1 MIFSETAIEGAYVVE
16 PQRNTDSRGYFV
28 RHWCQREFAQ
38 AGLDVQL
45 VQASGSY
52 SLHRHTV
59 RGMHLQVPPA
69 LEAKLIRCT
78 AGAIYDV
85 IVDLRPDSRT
95 FLQHVAVELT
105 AENGRA
111 LFVPPVCL
119 HGFQTL
125 AERTEVSYMM
135 TGFFDPQRGC
145 GFRWNDPA
153 FGIRWPEP
161 RTIHILPRDAQY
173 EDFSAAAWTRS
184 LAGHGE
190 SAS

>member
-1 MIFSETAIEGAYVVE
+1 MILSETAIEGAYVIE
-16 PQRNTDSRGYFV
+16 PQRHADSRGYFV

-38 AGLDVQL
+38 AGLDVQI
-45 VQASGSY
+45 VQSSASFNM
-52 SLHRHTV
+52 HRHTV
-59 RGMHLQVPPA
+59 RGMHLQVAPA
-69 LEAKLIRCT
+69 LEGKLIRCV
-78 AGAIYDV
+78 AGAIHDV
-85 IVDLRPDSRT
+85 IVDLRPGSRT
-95 FLQHVAVELT
+95 FLQQVAVELT

-125 AERTEVSYMM
+125 VDRSEVSYMM
-135 TGFFDPQRGC
+135 TGFYDPEHGR

-161 RTIHILPRDAQY
+161 RNVHILPRDAQY

-184 LAGHGE
+184 LTAHGG

>member
-1 MIFSETAIEGAYVVE
+1 MIFSETAIEGAYIVE
-16 PQRNTDSRGYFV
+16 PQRHRDSRGYFV
-28 RHWCQREFAQ
+28 RHWCQREFAR
-38 AGLDVQL
+38 AGLDVQM
-45 VQASGSY
+45 VQASS
-52 SLHRHTV
+52 SFNAHRHTV

-69 LEAKLIRCT
+69 LEGKLIRCL
-78 AGAIYDV
+78 AGAILDV
-85 IVDLRPDSRT
+85 IVDLRPESRT

-105 AENGRA
+105 AENGRS

-125 AERTEVSYMM
+125 VDRTEVSYMM
-135 TGFFDPQRGC
+135 TGFYDPQHGH

-161 RTIHILPRDAQY
+161 RNVHILPRDAQY

-184 LAGHGE
+184 LAAHGGF
-190 SAS
+190 AS

>member
-1 MIFSETAIEGAYVVE
+1 MIFSETAIAGAYIVD
-16 PQRNTDSRGYFV
+16 PQRNTDARGYFV

-38 AGLDVQL
+38 AGLHVQM
-45 VQASGSY
+45 VQTSGSY

-69 LEAKLIRCT
+69 LEAKLVRCT

-85 IVDLRPDSRT
+85 LVDLRPESPT
-95 FLQHVAVELT
+95 FLQHLAVELT

-111 LFVPPVCL
+111 LYIPPMCL

-135 TGFFDPQRGC
+135 TAFYEPQHGR
-145 GFRWNDPA
+145 GFRWDDPA

-161 RTIHILPRDAQY
+161 RNVHILPRDAQY
-173 EDFSAAAWTRS
+173 EDFSAAEWTRS
-184 LAGHGE
+184 LAARSE
-190 SAS
+190 SVS

>member
-1 MIFSETAIEGAYVVE
+1 MILSETAIPGAYIVE
-16 PQRNTDSRGYFV
+16 PQRHTDLRGYFV
-28 RHWCQREFAQ
+28 RQWCRREFAQ

-45 VQASGSY
+45 VQASS
-52 SLHRHTV
+52 SFNLHRHTV

-69 LEAKLIRCT
+69 PEGKLIRCI
-78 AGAIYDV
+78 AGAIFDV

-125 AERTEVSYMM
+125 ADRSEVSYMM
-135 TGFFDPQRGC
+135 TGFYEPQHGR

-161 RTIHILPRDAQY
+161 RTVHILPRDAEY

-184 LAGHGE
+184 LATQGGA
-190 SAS
+190 AS